1 MWKLSL
7 AVERS
12 FSSQRCQDFFLS
24 WIRIHA
30 LQVLQNTGIAKLAL
44 YLPIDPIMDTN
55 TCPAYKSTTH
65 ITGSV
70 QSCLG
75 LPLVPAADPKLGEN
89 YRRKRSHCWE
99 KLTWSCSVACQPP
112 PGLGPDLRSVQA
124 RKYWTESHAQRSRG
138 TKSSAGGRETAP
150 RRPLPVQA
158 VRFESGARR
167 QTGCRRHW
175 RQQRLRNAADG
186 QGAELQNSG
195 ACARSALRA
204 KASARKMP
212 SRCSTR
218 WRKMPSRSEGYGVS
232 KTGKMQGN
240 CESSRL
246 GRCKAHVCAAF

>member
-1 MWKLSL
+1 MIQK
-7 AVERS
+7 ERAR
-12 FSSQRCQDFFLS
+12 QKQ
-24 WIRIHA
+24 
-30 LQVLQNTGIAKLAL
+30 
-44 YLPIDPIMDTN
+44 
-55 TCPAYKSTTH
+55 
-65 ITGSV
+65 
-70 QSCLG
+70 
-75 LPLVPAADPKLGEN
+75 
-89 YRRKRSHCWE
+89 RKRERDSLSMSAPRVKTAGGKGATAGKTH
-99 KLTWSCSVACQPP
+99 LVLLRSLPASAS
-112 PGLGPDLRSVQA
+112 LGPDLRSVQA

-150 RRPLPVQA
+150 RRPFPAGGA
-158 VRFESGARR
+158 VRAGAMRR
-167 QTGCRRHW
+167 TGRRRH
-175 RQQRLRNAADG
+175 RMQQRLRNAADG

-195 ACARSALRA
+195 ACARAALRA

>member
-112 PGLGPDLRSVQA
+112 PASGRTCAQCKHENTGPNRTHSAREAPNQALGAGKPHLDRLFRC
-124 RKYWTESHAQRSRG
+124 RPCG
-138 TKSSAGGRETAP
+138 SSQVRGGRPGAAGTGGSSGSET
-150 RRPLPVQA
+150 RPTA
-158 VRFESGARR
+158 KA
-167 QTGCRRHW
+167 
-175 RQQRLRNAADG
+175 
-186 QGAELQNSG
+186 QNSV
-195 ACARSALRA
+195 ACARAALRA

>member
-89 YRRKRSHCWE
+89 YRRKRLMSN
-99 KLTWSCSVACQPP
+99 S
-112 PGLGPDLRSVQA
+112 D
-124 RKYWTESHAQRSRG
+124 
-138 TKSSAGGRETAP
+138 
-150 RRPLPVQA
+150 
-158 VRFESGARR
+158 
-167 QTGCRRHW
+167 
-175 RQQRLRNAADG
+175 DG
-186 QGAELQNSG
+186 QGSGVASVEYTTNDGATWTSTTDDTISLNFAEG
-195 ACARSALRA
+195 VHALTLPA
-204 KASARKMP
+204 
-212 SRCSTR
+212 
-218 WRKMPSRSEGYGVS
+218 W
-232 KTGKMQGN
+232 
-240 CESSRL
+240 
-246 GRCKAHVCAAF
+246 